1 MGENGVKATKLLL
14 EADKKMKQGS
24 SFFGLFGGNKSD
36 EACELYVKAANLFKI
51 DKKWTDAGSAF
62 LKAAE
67 LSLSKC
73 EYKHEAATHFVDA
86 SNCFKKTNTEQAIDC
101 LLKAVNIY
109 AEMGRFSMAAKYYMN
124 VAELYESDDCDLEKA
139 MFYYEKAADYYKGE
153 ESKSSANKC
162 ALKVAQFAAQLLNYK
177 KAASLF
183 EEVGTYSA
191 ENALLKYGAKDHFFK
206 AALCLLCL
214 DVLDGKVRL
223 TIIKGRMLTLF
234 IFRVAIKRYADKVP
248 SFAESREYA
257 FLNALT
263 EAMEEHNAD
272 EFTNAVKEYDKISRL
287 DQWTTTILLRLKRVC
302 GEGEQSDL
310 L

>member
-101 LLKAVNIY
+101 LLKAINIY
-109 AEMGRFSMAAKYYMN
+109 AEEGRFSMAAKYYMN
-124 VAELYESDDCDLEKA
+124 VAELCESDNSDLEKA

-214 DVLDGKVRL
+214 DVLDGKV
-223 TIIKGRMLTLF
+223 
-234 IFRVAIKRYADKVP
+234 AIKRYADKIP
-248 SFAESREYA
+248 QFAESREFA